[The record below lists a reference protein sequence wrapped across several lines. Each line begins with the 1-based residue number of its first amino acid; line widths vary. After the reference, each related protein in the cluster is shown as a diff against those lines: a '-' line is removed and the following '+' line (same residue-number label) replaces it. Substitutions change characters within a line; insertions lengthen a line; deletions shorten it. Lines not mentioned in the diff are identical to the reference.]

1 VAFSAD
7 SSLLTTRVSYIL
19 LPATASR
26 SPKPHVMT
34 FFGAEVTAKEMTW
47 VEGAPDAPVQLSHAC
62 LSKLGK
68 KKDGRVVLQICRS
81 ADDGSEASD
90 GQSNAGNPGNVR
102 TAIVGVLSA
111 SDGGAD
117 NIHLELVINCRM
129 GLRLVGPGAAGGAAI
144 HVVGSLLEPVD
155 FDDDGGN
162 CGGHCDGGNVYAHD
176 DSDGGESDGSDS
188 SLDLEDPAVLQ
199 MLRDH
204 GLDIGDMETSDSDDV
219 DMIAGE
225 RDGSDGDRVE
235 QESDVANAPA
245 YVSKKA
251 KEKAGKQTEV
261 PSGTS
266 KAVVPKS
273 QTAFVTHK
281 SGLRYQDL
289 MVGAGKAAVKG
300 KNVAINY
307 TLRTESGKVVD
318 KSGSK
323 AFKFR
328 LGIGEVIKGMDI
340 GVLGMREGGER
351 HLIIPANLG
360 YGKEGS
366 PPAIPRNATLFFDVA
381 LVRAWA

>member
-1 VAFSAD
+1 MV
-7 SSLLTTRVSYIL
+7 
-19 LPATASR
+19 
-26 SPKPHVMT
+26 
-34 FFGAEVTAKEMTW
+34 FFGVEITADEITW
-47 VEGAPDAPVQLSHAC
+47 IEGEPNAPIQLSHAC

-68 KKDGRVVLQICRS
+68 KKDGRVVLEIC
-81 ADDGSEASD
+81 ADDKSD
-90 GQSNAGNPGNVR
+90 DDENDTR
-102 TAIVGVLSA
+102 KTAQTATVGVLSA

-117 NIHLELVINCRM
+117 NIKLELVINSKM
-129 GLRLVGPGAAGGAAI
+129 GLRLVGPGASGGAAVHLI
-144 HVVGSLLEPVD
+144 GSLLDPV
-155 FDDDGGN
+155 
-162 CGGHCDGGNVYAHD
+162 
-176 DSDGGESDGSDS
+176 ESDDEGGCCDHEGDHDHEHAHANGNGHDSDS
-188 SLDLEDPAVLQ
+188 SLDLEDPVVQQ

-204 GLDIGDMETSDSDDV
+204 GIDIDNLESDDDESDDDV
-219 DMIAGE
+219 DEGG
-225 RDGSDGDRVE
+225 DGAVENVVQEGMDVDGVE
-235 QESDVANAPA
+235 DESDDAIEPA
-245 YVSKKA
+245 YISKKA
-251 KEKAGKQTEV
+251 RSKAEGVETTKDVPIGK
-261 PSGTS
+261 S

-273 QTAFVTHK
+273 QTSVITHK

-289 MVGAGKAAVKG
+289 MVGAGKAAAKG

-351 HLIIPANLG
+351 HLIVPANLG

-381 LVRAWA
+381 LVRAW